1 MQTIKEQIMD
11 IIRDPSKTHRQT
23 VFALAELA
31 DRLCDY
37 PAGIPENFQR
47 LADEEILCDHN
58 DGHAPLCPRY
68 ILPDYERFMERGCD
82 FLRLPAPRTLAE
94 ALASLTIFYT
104 HVPSIT
110 HFPVYIGRLDRL
122 LEPFVQ
128 AVGRAQAREPLRL
141 FLIGLDRIIGDSF
154 CHANIGPEQTVTGE
168 LIVELLPELQN
179 AVPNLTLLYDP
190 AVTPDDFAI
199 RCISCAL
206 RCANPAFAFDPY
218 YRARIGEQYGIASC
232 YNGLYVGGG
241 AFSLSR
247 IRLGKIAERCTG
259 PDDFFFNRL
268 PESVDAACRF
278 MEAKIRFIAEEIP
291 FFKSNFL
298 VREGFLHRDKFVGL
312 FGLVGMNECVNTL
325 MDLSGDTGRYG
336 PDERAN
342 QLGLRIMESIEK
354 QVQAFESRYCAVNGH
369 RFLLHA
375 QVGAV
380 GDNGVTPGVRI
391 AIGSELPLYDHLRQ
405 AGLFHHFFPSG
416 VGDIFPFDQTAVQNP
431 TAVLDIFKGAFRCG
445 MQYISTYESASDVIR
460 VAGYLIKRSDFE
472 TMQGGAPVIN
482 SAVAASRETIEQRH
496 TYNRMVRGVPSTQ
509 APGSKL

>member
-168 LIVELLPELQN
+168 LIV
-179 AVPNLTLLYDP
+179 
-190 AVTPDDFAI
+190 
-199 RCISCAL
+199 
-206 RCANPAFAFDPY
+206 
-218 YRARIGEQYGIASC
+218 
-232 YNGLYVGGG
+232 
-241 AFSLSR
+241 
-247 IRLGKIAERCTG
+247 
-259 PDDFFFNRL
+259 
-268 PESVDAACRF
+268 
-278 MEAKIRFIAEEIP
+278 
-291 FFKSNFL
+291 
-298 VREGFLHRDKFVGL
+298 
-312 FGLVGMNECVNTL
+312 
-325 MDLSGDTGRYG
+325 
-336 PDERAN
+336 
-342 QLGLRIMESIEK
+342 
-354 QVQAFESRYCAVNGH
+354 
-369 RFLLHA
+369 
-375 QVGAV
+375 
-380 GDNGVTPGVRI
+380 
-391 AIGSELPLYDHLRQ
+391 
-405 AGLFHHFFPSG
+405 
-416 VGDIFPFDQTAVQNP
+416 
-431 TAVLDIFKGAFRCG
+431 
-445 MQYISTYESASDVIR
+445 
-460 VAGYLIKRSDFE
+460 
-472 TMQGGAPVIN
+472 
-482 SAVAASRETIEQRH
+482 
-496 TYNRMVRGVPSTQ
+496 
-509 APGSKL
+509 